1 VTVKISPTA
10 FSGAPAA
17 DGGWLPLPAQVN
29 LRRLDWRY
37 AIPIVSIHLL
47 ALLAFVPWFFS
58 WTGVVVCVL
67 GLYVFGTLGVNVCY
81 HRLLAH
87 RGYVVPRWLE
97 HTLAILGVCCTQ
109 DTPAHWVAVHRR
121 HHQHSDDR
129 EDPHSPRVN
138 FFWGHM
144 GWLFVENR
152 SLGRLG
158 VFDRYAKDLL
168 ADKFYVKLER
178 NWLGP
183 KIVLLSWLAFYLG
196 GFAAE
201 LIRGGTLAEAAQF
214 GASLLVWG
222 AFVRTVIVWHITWSV
237 NSVGHRWG
245 YRNYDTDES
254 STNNLIVGYL
264 ASGEGWHNNHHA
276 DPRSAR
282 HGHRWF
288 EFDFAYLII
297 RLLEKLGLARNVIG
311 PRRTLSAAKTPST
324 PVTTRGGIDSR
335 LD

>member
-1 VTVKISPTA
+1 MDMKVSSAALP
-10 FSGAPAA
+10 GAPAA
-17 DGGWLPLPAQVN
+17 ARWLPLPAQVN
-29 LRRLDWRY
+29 TRRIDWRY
-37 AIPIVSIHLL
+37 AVPVVTVHLL

-58 WTGVVVCVL
+58 WSGVIVCVL

-121 HHQHSDDR
+121 HHQHSDDQ
-129 EDPHSPRVN
+129 EDPHSPLVN

-144 GWLFVENR
+144 GWLFVENKA
-152 SLGRLG
+152 LGRLG

-168 ADKFYVKLER
+168 SDKFYVKLER
-178 NWLGP
+178 NWLGL
-183 KIVLLSWLAFYLG
+183 KIVLASWLVFYFG
-196 GFAAE
+196 GFAVE
-201 LIRGGTLAEAAQF
+201 LIRGGTVTDAAQF
-214 GASLLVWG
+214 GASILVWG
-222 AFVRTVIVWHITWSV
+222 AFVRTVVVWHITWSV

-245 YRNYDTDES
+245 YRNYDTDEA

-288 EFDFAYLII
+288 EFDLAYRII
-297 RLLEKLGLARNVIG
+297 RLLEIVGLAREVAQPNARI
-311 PRRTLSAAKTPST
+311 AAAAAFHES
-324 PVTTRGGIDSR
+324 VTTRGGIDSR